1 MKIIITTRGSFLTG
15 SEIADAV
22 STYGLALA
30 RMRDLD
36 VVDVPF
42 VTRAGTLS
50 RAQFTIG
57 WGAETAAVMAPERD
71 PELFEIDTILNM
83 LAKATTLTHALP
95 HASSSAI
102 GLTAVVPTESE
113 DETPSRWQDSQW
125 DEFI

>member
-1 MKIIITTRGSFLTG
+1 MKTIITTRGSFLTG

-22 STYGLALA
+22 TTYGLALA

-42 VTRAGTLS
+42 VTPVGTLS

-57 WGAETAAVMAPERD
+57 WGADTATVMAPEQD
-71 PELFEIDTILNM
+71 AELFEIDTILDM
-83 LAKATTLTHALP
+83 LAKTTTLTHALP
-95 HASSSAI
+95 SASESAI
-102 GLTAVVPTESE
+102 HLRAVVPTESK
-113 DETPSRWQDSQW
+113 ETRSEWQDSQW

>member
-1 MKIIITTRGSFLTG
+1 MKTIITTRGSFLTG

-22 STYGLALA
+22 TSYGLALA

-42 VTRAGTLS
+42 VTAEGTLS

-57 WGAETAAVMAPERD
+57 WGADTATVLAPERD
-71 PELFEIDTILNM
+71 AELFEIDTILNM
-83 LAKATTLTHALP
+83 LAKTTTLTHALL
-95 HASSSAI
+95 HASRSAI
-102 GLTAVVPTESE
+102 DITAVIPTESK
-113 DETPSRWQDSQW
+113 DETRSQWQDSQW